1 MTTILHPFL
10 LVVAFLCCSTSA
22 KQLFEDCTVQ
32 LDSGVTATVQCLA
45 GSCSNSSCTCTSCK
59 CYGLFRCTCNRG
71 GGGCSASCLTDP
83 AGSACDT
90 GFSDGENAAPLFM
103 GLFLIVS
110 LAAVPFIV
118 LCSTKCL
125 AWRRKQIKDRKEA
138 ERTRS
143 KTSDQK

>member
-10 LVVAFLCCSTSA
+10 LVAFLFSTSA
-22 KQLFEDCTVQ
+22 NLFEDCTVQ

-45 GSCSNSSCTCTSCK
+45 GSCHNNSCTCTSCK
-59 CYGLFRCTCNRG
+59 CYGLFHCTCNRG

-138 ERTRS
+138 EATKS
-143 KTSDQK
+143 KSSEQK